1 MHLSSTGA
9 CSLSSGYPDMKS
21 PGQGEASEVLKTPDG
36 RCHVITE
43 EENTRVLRKI
53 DFHLMPIM
61 FTIYFLQYMD
71 KQTLSF
77 SSVFGI
83 QRDTHLIGDEYSWLG
98 SILFIAEI
106 LCQPLSAYLL
116 VRLRLSFYVPLMVT
130 CWGATLAAMS
140 AAANFKGL
148 LVARFFLGGFESSV
162 MAAFV
167 LIGQIWYRRQE
178 QGFRIAVWYSNNGWG
193 NVFGSLIVYGLGHI
207 KSKFLHT
214 YQIVFILLGSLTCIV
229 GILSFFIFPDNPMK
243 NNFLNAKEKLIAIE
257 RIRANQQGLETKI
270 FKLAQAREMFLDV
283 KSWCWMLMLF
293 VIFIPVTGIN
303 VFGPMILQGLG
314 FNGYKVMLL
323 NIPFGI
329 LQVTFIAAAFVSFQT
344 RAILFP
350 PHMLLVGIKQA
361 SHEISYSLAHHGS
374 LYNWDGYLFYVC
386 TLCNMTDQKSAILLT
401 LDRTNQNRPLLL
413 AAYYVLSAY
422 TAATPILLNWQSTNV
437 AGHTKKTCT
446 TALMT
451 TGGFCGGMVGPL
463 LFSPQDAPHF
473 RNGLTVLLVAFCTF
487 GALVCATA
495 LRLYRLNRRN
505 ELRRVRTGK
514 REFLRVLQ
522 THRSKTPSCRGQ
534 DYRLFNVV
542 HSRS

>member
-178 QGFRIAVWYSNNGWG
+178 QGFRIAGQGQILAGRSILHHYISVWYSNNGWG

-329 LQVTFIAAAFVSFQT
+329 LQVTFIAAAFWASNKLHMKSP
-344 RAILFP
+344 IL
-350 PHMLLVGIKQA
+350 LLIMAPCITG
-361 SHEISYSLAHHGS
+361 
-374 LYNWDGYLFYVC
+374 
-386 TLCNMTDQKSAILLT
+386 TAILLT

-514 REFLRVLQ
+514 QARITDYSMLSIQEVNNALHTRGNL
-522 THRSKTPSCRGQ
+522 GQ
-534 DYRLFNVV
+534 DAFDDLTDLQNDGFIYVY
-542 HSRS
+542 